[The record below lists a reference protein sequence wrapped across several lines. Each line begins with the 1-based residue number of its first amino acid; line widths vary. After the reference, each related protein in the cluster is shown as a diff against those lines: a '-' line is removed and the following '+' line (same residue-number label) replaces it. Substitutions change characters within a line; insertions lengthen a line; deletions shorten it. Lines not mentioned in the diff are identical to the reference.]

1 MKTKIIMMIMIAIL
15 FSVNLSPLMAQS
27 PVKKDLMKIL
37 EQQPQPP
44 ASSKEAF
51 SKVTVLEE
59 NGNMSYS
66 AAKIF
71 AATDQQISEIE
82 AEFAA
87 QPKAAP
93 GNIPAGN
100 MSASDRKKMKAM
112 SKEEKMKMAMEMMQ
126 TMPGGAQV
134 SEMDPP
140 AIRAALD
147 EWQKIYNDTQQE
159 FQRAVVKQQE
169 ETKLAEQ
176 YKKAHAEV
184 DSWQAAEVARL
195 PRISSGE
202 TSAPDQVMLKAVNLK
217 AADKHIAVADKR
229 LEQIR
234 ARWQTS
240 VDQTKARYSS
250 FYKKLMA
257 ANYSSESKN
266 FSTKKILSDAQMMI
280 LSSIKGQ
287 IEQSRSAW
295 VESASWQGRKKQLK

>member
-1 MKTKIIMMIMIAIL
+1 MKTKTIMVIFAIL
-15 FSVNLSPLMAQS
+15 FSVNLSTLMAQTT
-27 PVKKDLMKIL
+27 VKIDLMKIL

-44 ASSKEAF
+44 ATSKEALA
-51 SKVTVLEE
+51 KVTVSEE
-59 NGNMSYS
+59 NGNMTYS
-66 AAKIF
+66 AAIIF
-71 AATDQQISEIE
+71 ASTDGQISQIE
-82 AEFAA
+82 AEYAA
-87 QPKAAP
+87 QPKASP
-93 GNIPAGN
+93 GNIPTGS
-100 MSASDRKKMKAM
+100 MSSSDRKKMKGM

-126 TMPGGAQV
+126 TMPGGAPV
-134 SEMDPP
+134 AEMEPP

-169 ETKLAEQ
+169 EAKLADQ
-176 YKKAHAEV
+176 YQKAHAEV
-184 DSWQAAEVARL
+184 DSWQAAEVAKL

-202 TSAPDQVMLKAVNLK
+202 TSAPDQLMLKAVNLK

-240 VDQTKARYSS
+240 VEQTKVRYSA
-250 FYKKLMA
+250 FYKKLVA
-257 ANYSSESKN
+257 ANYAADSKN
-266 FSTKKILSDAQMMI
+266 FSTRKILSDAQMMI

-295 VESASWQGRKKQLK
+295 VESASWQGRKKQIK

>member
-1 MKTKIIMMIMIAIL
+1 MIILAIL
-15 FSVNLSPLMAQS
+15 FSVNMSPLMAQS

-51 SKVTVLEE
+51 AKVAVSKE
-59 NGNMSYS
+59 NGNMTYS
-66 AAKIF
+66 VAKLF
-71 AATDQQISEIE
+71 AATDQHISEIE
-82 AEFAA
+82 AELAA

-93 GNIPAGN
+93 GNIPAGS
-100 MSASDRKKMKAM
+100 MSASDRKKMKGM

-126 TMPGGAQV
+126 TMPGGAPV
-134 SEMDPP
+134 AEMDPP
-140 AIRAALD
+140 AIRATLD
-147 EWQKIYNDTQQE
+147 EWQKIYNDTSPE

-169 ETKLAEQ
+169 EAKLAEQ
-176 YKKAHAEV
+176 YQKAHAEV
-184 DSWQAAEVARL
+184 DSWQAAEVAKL

-229 LEQIR
+229 LEQLR

-240 VDQTKARYSS
+240 VDQTKARYSA
-250 FYKKLMA
+250 FYKKLVA
-257 ANYSSESKN
+257 ANYATESKN
-266 FSTKKILSDAQMMI
+266 FSTRKILSDAQMMI
-280 LSSIKGQ
+280 LASIKGQ

-295 VESASWQGRKKQLK
+295 VESASWQGRKKEIK

>member
-1 MKTKIIMMIMIAIL
+1 MKIKTIMIIFAIL
-15 FSVNLSPLMAQS
+15 FSVNLSPLMAQA

-51 SKVTVLEE
+51 AKVTVNEE
-59 NGNMSYS
+59 NGNMTYS

-71 AATDQQISEIE
+71 AATDQQISAIE

-93 GNIPAGN
+93 GNVPAGST
-100 MSASDRKKMKAM
+100 SASDRKKMKGM

-126 TMPGGAQV
+126 TMPGGAQA

-140 AIRAALD
+140 DIRAALD
-147 EWQKIYNDTQQE
+147 EWQKIYNDTSQE

-169 ETKLAEQ
+169 EAKLAEQ
-176 YKKAHAEV
+176 YQRAHAEV
-184 DSWQAAEVARL
+184 DSWQTAEVAKL

-202 TSAPDQVMLKAVNLK
+202 TSAPDQVMLKAVNHK

-229 LEQIR
+229 LDQLR
-234 ARWQTS
+234 VRWQTS
-240 VDQTKARYSS
+240 VDQTKARYSV
-250 FYKKLMA
+250 FYKKLVA
-257 ANYSSESKN
+257 ANYAAESKN
-266 FSTKKILSDAQMMI
+266 FSTRKILSDAQMMI
-280 LSSIKGQ
+280 LTSIKGQ
-287 IEQSRSAW
+287 IEQSRKAW
-295 VESASWQGRKKQLK
+295 VEAASWQGRKKQIK